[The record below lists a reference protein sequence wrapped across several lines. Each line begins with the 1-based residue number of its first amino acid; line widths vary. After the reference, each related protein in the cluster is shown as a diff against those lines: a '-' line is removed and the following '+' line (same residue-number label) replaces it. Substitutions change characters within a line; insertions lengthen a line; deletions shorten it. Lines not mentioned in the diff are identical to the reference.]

1 MSWKD
6 RAQPVSS
13 WRERAAPISVEPQTD
28 NAMEIKT
35 AGGIDNAMARGF
47 LTGISKSATLGYLP
61 QVAGTVEATLGKV
74 GEALGLSEPRSFA
87 ERKQETLQR
96 FADYE
101 KQTTEAAP
109 ISAAVGNVAGY
120 LAPAKVAGGILKG
133 GAALTGLAQAAPR
146 VAAAGT
152 APTAAE
158 IGASIAKAAGEGAL
172 IGGAQFTEG
181 DAQERLNNAIQSG
194 LTSGV
199 FAGAGQAA
207 GAMSEQLKQAA
218 KGMRIKGAGAML
230 KDFRNIFDKGQEDE
244 LAQFLK
250 DKNIVGVGST
260 VESVAK
266 KAKQIQTETGKKLG
280 DLYNQAKEKLADPKL
295 ASKISS
301 AEAFK
306 KAGFAP
312 KLQKDEIL
320 SFVKDELGDEVGAS
334 AGVNKVAG
342 YLDELATKYGDE
354 IDIVSARQIKSAID
368 RSINYARNPLTKDP
382 VSEQAMRSLRKYV
395 SQRIDDQVD
404 LLDKVYKG
412 TGKQSLKQLNKEYAN
427 ATLTL
432 DMATDKFA
440 RENANRLFGLSEQ
453 LMGGAAGVGYGVM
466 SGDPVSALGYGL
478 LGATASRA
486 GKKFGAGVGAPLME
500 GAGGLLQRSG
510 QGLLRGATPLGAAAA
525 NE

>member
-1 MSWKD
+1 MSWRDRAEPVSDWRK
-6 RAQPVSS
+6 RAQPVAQAKA
-13 WRERAAPISVEPQTD
+13 ETPE
-28 NAMEIKT
+28 MKT
-35 AGGIDNAMARGF
+35 AGGIDDSMARGF
-47 LTGISKSATLGYLP
+47 LTGISKSSTLGYLP

-74 GEALGLSEPRSFA
+74 GEALGLSDPRSFS
-87 ERKQETLQR
+87 ERKQDVVQR
-96 FADYE
+96 FEDYE

-120 LAPAKVAGGILKG
+120 IAPGKVAGGIIKG

-146 VAAAGT
+146 VGAVGT
-152 APTAAE
+152 
-158 IGASIAKAAGEGAL
+158 SIAKAAGEGAL

-199 FAGAGQAA
+199 FAGAGQVA
-207 GAMSEQLKQAA
+207 GAMGEQLKKAA
-218 KGMRIKGAGAML
+218 QGMRIKGAGAML

-244 LAQFLK
+244 LASFLK
-250 DKNIVGVGST
+250 DKKIVGVGST

-266 KAKQIQTETGKKLG
+266 KAKEIQTETGKKLG
-280 DLYNQAKEKLADPKL
+280 ELYNQAKAKLSDPAL
-295 ASKISS
+295 AGKISS
-301 AEAFK
+301 ADAFK

-312 KLQKDEIL
+312 KFQKDEII
-320 SFVKDELGDEVGAS
+320 SFVKDELGDEVGAA

-395 SQRIDDQVD
+395 SKRIDDQIE
-404 LLDKVYKG
+404 LLDSVYKG
-412 TGKQSLKQLNKEYAN
+412 TGKQSLKQLNKDYAN

-478 LGATASRA
+478 LGAGASRA
-486 GKKFGAGVGAPLME
+486 GKKFGPGVGAPLME
-500 GAGGLLQRSG
+500 GAGGLLQRGG
-510 QGLLRGATPLGAAAA
+510 QGLIRGATPLGAAATS
-525 NE
+525 E